1 MSSGFIGSP
10 PQTGDANG
18 APPGSQAGS
27 SGFPVTHIIGGH
39 RQLSDID
46 PRTWWVLVS
55 WVLIVATMIRLYDL
69 DLKPLHHDEGV
80 NGFFLMNLLRSSAYR
95 YDPGN
100 YHGPTLYYFA
110 WASTKVFGVT
120 TVAIRLVPA
129 LFGLVTVCLV
139 LSLRR
144 RIGSVGALVAATLL
158 SISSG
163 AVYFSR
169 YFIHETLLVC
179 FTVGLVVAIE
189 RFWDKGRLSALV
201 LGATSGGLMFAT
213 KETALISA
221 GVLAVAAVTV
231 PVLLRLRWSQGRPEL
246 GSAANSPR
254 VWRTPWLQLK
264 WRGRDGWRPY
274 LLALT
279 ALCIFVAIQVIFYSS
294 LFTHLQGVT
303 DALKSVRLWAD
314 TGTQSHI
321 RGWSTYLFWLSQ
333 AELPLLILGGLGA
346 SVAIWR
352 RDNWFVVFVALWA
365 VGTFVAYSLVPYKT
379 PWLTLNIIVPLT
391 IIGGY
396 AVEVVQGSL
405 GRAQQRVLVPV
416 AAALLTVALYQAVNL
431 SFFHYDDN
439 RYPYVYAHTQRDVLE
454 LVAEIGRISKRPV
467 TKGAFTITV
476 TSPDHFPLSWY
487 LRYYQ
492 AGFYGRVVRTDDPI
506 IIGAEQQETELAATL
521 GERYQ
526 RINSYTLRPGVTL
539 VLYVRRDLSL

>member
-1 MSSGFIGSP
+1 VSSGFIGSP
-10 PQTGDANG
+10 PQTGDAHG
-18 APPGSQAGS
+18 VPPGSQSGS

-46 PRTWWVLVS
+46 PPTWRVLVS

-69 DLKPLHHDEGV
+69 ELKPLHHDEGV
-80 NGFFLMNLLRSSAYR
+80 NGFFLMNLLRSNAYR

-158 SISSG
+158 SISPG
-163 AVYFSR
+163 AVYLSR

-179 FTVGLVVAIE
+179 FTVGVVVAIE

-201 LGATSGGLMFAT
+201 LGAISGGLMFAT

-231 PVLLRLRWSQGRPEL
+231 PVLLRLRWNQGGPEL
-246 GSAANSPR
+246 GSAANSFR

-264 WRGRDGWRPY
+264 WWGRDGWRPY
-274 LLALT
+274 SLALT

-294 LFTHLQGVT
+294 FFTHWQGVT
-303 DALKSVRLWAD
+303 DALKSFRLWAD

-333 AELPLLILGGLGA
+333 EELPLLILGGLGA
-346 SVAIWR
+346 SFAFWR
-352 RDNWFVVFVALWA
+352 RDNWFALFVALWS
-365 VGTFVAYSLVPYKT
+365 VGTLVAYSLVPYKT
-379 PWLTLNIIVPLT
+379 PWLTLNMIVPFAVV
-391 IIGGY
+391 GGW
-396 AVEVVQGSL
+396 ATEVL
-405 GRAQQRVLVPV
+405 YIRASVAWRRVLFALGIV
-416 AAALLTVALYQAVNL
+416 AVSISVYQAMVLN
-431 SFFHYDDN
+431 FVRYDDD
-439 RYPYVYAHTQRDVLE
+439 RYPYVYAHTRRQLLDLTR
-454 LVAEIGRISKRPV
+454 RIDQIRARAGSRL
-467 TKGAFTITV
+467 TIAV
-476 TSPDHFPLSWY
+476 VSPDQFPLSWY
-487 LRYYQ
+487 LRDYP
-492 AGFYGRVVRTDDPI
+492 AGFYGRVTQTKDPI
-506 IIGAEQQETELAATL
+506 FIGSQRQDDALRVQL
-521 GERYQ
+521 GDRYV
-526 RINSYTLRPGVTL
+526 RIGLYPLRPGVDL
-539 VLYVRRDLSL
+539 VLYVRRDLATP